1 MTTPASTG
9 EQQTWAVLAHASAL
23 IQFVSIPSLFGPL
36 IVWLLKR
43 DDPVVEPHAREALN
57 YQISLFIYFAVL
69 AVAAIVLALTIVG
82 ILLWPLLFIIG
93 VALVIAEIVFA
104 IVGAMAASRGE
115 LYRYPMNLRL
125 IRA

>member
-1 MTTPASTG
+1 
-9 EQQTWAVLAHASAL
+9 
-23 IQFVSIPSLFGPL
+23 
-36 IVWLLKR
+36 
-43 DDPVVEPHAREALN
+43 VEPHAREALN